1 MNESGALSNFGLLSG
16 AGPYSVAAL
25 RNSRAVAALG
35 WLTLV
40 VMVMVVTALGL
51 VFAL

>member
-40 VMVMVVTALGL
+40 VMVVTALGL